1 MMPVLALSLSLAAL
15 ACIGVI
21 VWQMS
26 VRMSAGDLRR
36 ATVSRAWLLRHGG
49 GGRE

>member
-1 MMPVLALSLSLAAL
+1 MTPVFALFLAVAAL

-21 VWQMS
+21 VWQLS
-26 VRMSAGDLRR
+26 LRLSAGDLRR
-36 ATVSRAWLLRHGG
+36 ATVSRAWLVRHGG